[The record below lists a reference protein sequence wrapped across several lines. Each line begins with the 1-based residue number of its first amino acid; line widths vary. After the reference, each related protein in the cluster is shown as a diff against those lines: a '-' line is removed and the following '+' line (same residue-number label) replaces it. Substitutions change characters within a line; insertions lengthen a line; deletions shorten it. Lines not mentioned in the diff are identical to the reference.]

1 MDFKIL
7 YYIQNLWPFSKLLG
21 VDDLRVSDQILSKLS
36 IPESTKR
43 FVFAIQEPGSQSV
56 IYLLAAQSLSERSA
70 VDAEH
75 LIREI
80 KPDAVVAQVG
90 NLDVN
95 DIQLEEND
103 PIPTSPFEVVWR
115 SFVSKFRRERYENLA
130 GNYVLK
136 AIFGTSF
143 HGHFLAAKGAA
154 EEVGSSFLVLESP
167 SVKSVVGNG
176 NGNSSN
182 GSDLGNK
189 FLCLQPSS
197 LVPGNFG
204 SVVSSSSAVF
214 CVRNDVQREMVR
226 SLSSYMAASK
236 AVHLNSSDDLEVQPR
251 GDFKAPMF
259 AQSVYL
265 LLVDLH
271 DIFMNLPSI
280 GRALAYAQ
288 KLLYDVNRGEAVD
301 ARVLSEVHT
310 FRIAVEGLRIALN
323 NAGRVP
329 MKKLWNPESD
339 MYEFK
344 DLSIDEKS
352 HALLAQA
359 IRSQAQRFK
368 TVVAVVDA
376 GSIGA
381 LRKYWNT
388 EIPSEV
394 KDVLDELVTDCE
406 SDGIVSEG
414 VYKWRFITDKPVVAV
429 GAGATAVL
437 GASSLSKLVPLSTL
451 TKVVTFKVPP
461 LLKIILT
468 QTQKAVAIAFGKTFG
483 PAKLVVPGFTSSG
496 AQTSSLLKAAA
507 SAEKIRAVTHSVIAS
522 AEKTSF
528 SAMRTA
534 FYQIM
539 RNRHVQPIGL
549 LPWCTFGCSIATCA
563 GLLLYGDGIECAVE
577 SFPAA
582 PSIASLGRGIQS
594 LHQASQEVRRSSS
607 SKVTAGECLLYRMI
621 QPILVARQRTG
632 T

>member
-1 MDFKIL
+1 MGFKIL
-7 YYIQNLWPFSKLLG
+7 YYIQNIWPLSKLLR
-21 VDDLRVSDQILSKLS
+21 VDDLRVSDQILSNLS

-43 FVFAIQEPGSQSV
+43 FVFAIREPESQSV

-70 VDAEH
+70 VDAGR

-90 NLDVN
+90 NVDV
-95 DIQLEEND
+95 DGIQSYEND
-103 PIPTSPFEVVWR
+103 PVPTSPFEVVRR
-115 SFVSKFRRERYENLA
+115 SFVSKFSREEYENLA

-154 EEVGSSFLVLESP
+154 EEVGSSFLVLES
-167 SVKSVVGNG
+167 STVKSVVGNAS
-176 NGNSSN
+176 GNSSN

-189 FLCLQPSS
+189 FLGLQPGS
-197 LVPGNFG
+197 LVPGNLG
-204 SVVSSSSAVF
+204 SVVPSSSAVF
-214 CVRNDVQREMVR
+214 RVSDDVQRKMVR

-236 AVHLNSSDDLEVQPR
+236 AVHLNPSDDFEVQMR
-251 GDFKAPMF
+251 GDYQAPKF
-259 AQSVYL
+259 AQSVYP

-271 DIFMNLPSI
+271 DIFINLPAI

-310 FRIAVEGLRIALN
+310 FQIAVEGLRIALN
-323 NAGRVP
+323 NAGRLP
-329 MKKLWNPESD
+329 MKKMGNPESD
-339 MYEFK
+339 RCEFV
-344 DLSIDEKS
+344 DLFIDEKS

-359 IRSQAQRFK
+359 LRSQARRFK

-376 GSIGA
+376 GSLGA

-394 KDVLDELVTDCE
+394 KDVLDDLVTDCE
-406 SDGIVSEG
+406 SDGIVSKG
-414 VYKWRFITDKPVVAV
+414 IYKKRFITDKPVVAI

-437 GASSLSKLVPLSTL
+437 GASSLSKLGPLSTL
-451 TKVVTFKVPP
+451 TKIVTFKVPAS
-461 LLKIILT
+461 LKIILA
-468 QTQKAVAIAFGKTFG
+468 QTQKAVAIAFSKTVG
-483 PAKLVVPGFTSSG
+483 PAKVVAPGFTSSG

-507 SAEKIRAVTHSVIAS
+507 SAKKIRAVTHGVITS

-539 RNRHVQPIGL
+539 RNRRVQPIGL
-549 LPWCTFGCSIATCA
+549 LPWATFGCSIAACT
-563 GLLLYGDGIECAVE
+563 GLLVYGDGIECAVE
-577 SFPAA
+577 SLPAA

-594 LHQASQEVRRSSS
+594 LHQASQEVRQSSS
-607 SKVTAGECLLYRMI
+607 NKVQKSIESMMYKKRL
-621 QPILVARQRTG
+621 QVHQK
-632 T
+632 